1 MVIENK
7 PSVRLGLNLGVC
19 SEDFLLCGTKGLQ
32 SPFVLL
38 LIVSENIR
46 VAVIGTH
53 AEVLSVGDL
62 PMIND

>member
-1 MVIENK
+1 
-7 PSVRLGLNLGVC
+7 
-19 SEDFLLCGTKGLQ
+19 LLARTKRLQ